1 MPVFLERALFVVGP
15 QNSGK
20 STQLRSIFR
29 DSRLGTTGQIPS
41 SSEKHKLAEIYPIS
55 NERRLYLRLTSPHEM
70 GETPKEFFD
79 KTRKKMVSGRWCF
92 AAPLQPDAFKRM
104 PDVVE
109 SVKRFTE
116 ALEPERVRVIFLSPT
131 RQGEMLRDFA
141 PDRDLCGELLHVNCV
156 EVACIDARRRDRNGL
171 FLADF
176 FDFT

>member
-29 DSRLGTTGQIPS
+29 DPRLGANGQIPPG
-41 SSEKHKLAEIYPIS
+41 SEKHKLAEIHTIS
-55 NERRLYLRLTSPHEM
+55 NERRLYLRLTSPHEV
-70 GETPKEFFD
+70 GETPKGFLD

-131 RQGEMLRDFA
+131 RHGEMLSDFP
-141 PDRDLCGELLHVNCV
+141 PDRDLRGELLHINRV
-156 EVACIDARRRDRNGL
+156 EVACIDARRRDSNGL